1 MTLIYGINNCDTV
14 KKAIKWLDKNNI
26 SYVFHDFKKQGLP
39 NELLTSFVE
48 NSEWKLLINKR
59 STTFRN
65 LSDSVKENLS
75 DNINNDVAFSTISEQ
90 PTLLKRP
97 VLIHNN
103 QLHLGFKEQ
112 QYQEIFVEELASA

>member
-1 MTLIYGINNCDTV
+1 MTSIYGINNCDTV

-26 SYVFHDFKKQGLP
+26 SYVFHDFKKQGLT
-39 NELLTSFVE
+39 NELLSSFVQ

-65 LSDSVKENLS
+65 LSDAVKENLS
-75 DNINNDVAFSTISEQ
+75 DNIDNDVAFDTIFEQ

-97 VLIHNN
+97 VLIHNH

-112 QYQEIFVEELASA
+112 QYLEIFSDELNF

>member
-1 MTLIYGINNCDTV
+1 MTSIYGINNCDTV

-26 SYVFHDFKKQGLP
+26 SYVFHDFKKQGLT
-39 NELLTSFVE
+39 NELLSSFVQ

-65 LSDSVKENLS
+65 LSDAVKENLS
-75 DNINNDVAFSTISEQ
+75 DNIDNDVAFDTIFEQ

-97 VLIHNN
+97 VLIHNH
-103 QLHLGFKEQ
+103 QLH
-112 QYQEIFVEELASA
+112 

>member
-1 MTLIYGINNCDTV
+1 ML
-14 KKAIKWLDKNNI
+14 A
-26 SYVFHDFKKQGLP
+26 
-39 NELLTSFVE
+39 SFVQ

-65 LSDSVKENLS
+65 LTDTVKENLS
-75 DNINNDVAFSTISEQ
+75 DNIDNDIAFETIFEQ

-97 VLIHNN
+97 VLIHNH

-112 QYQEIFVEELASA
+112 QYQDIFIDERASTSP